1 MVGNKMLNAYSSSMQ
16 EHIQQLVSQLDQLAS
31 IERPL
36 NQFESLASERLLQ
49 VLIEACIGVAK
60 HWVKH
65 QGLGIASDANRA
77 FVLLEQS
84 GQWTSKELDW
94 RKIIGMRNALVHD
107 YLNIDQQVILDV
119 VNNGRYKVLADFAF
133 KGVKVLSS
141 PDFKTSKG
149 EG

>member
-1 MVGNKMLNAYSSSMQ
+1 MLNAYSASMQ
-16 EHIQQLVSQLDQLAS
+16 DHIQQLVSHLEQLANT
-31 IERPL
+31 ERSL
-36 NQFESLASERLLQ
+36 NQFESLAAERLLQ
-49 VLIEACIGVAK
+49 VLIEACIGIAK

-65 QGLGIASDANRA
+65 QGLGIATDANRA

-84 GQWTSKELDW
+84 GQWTDKELDW

-119 VNNGRYKVLADFAF
+119 VNNRRFKELAEFAF
-133 KGVKVLSS
+133 KGLSVLSL
-141 PDFKTSKG
+141 PDFKTDKG

>member
-1 MVGNKMLNAYSSSMQ
+1 MPDNKMLNAYSTSML
-16 EHIQQLVSQLDQLAS
+16 EHIQQLTSQLEQLAS

-36 NQFESLASERLLQ
+36 NQFESLAAERLIQ

-65 QGLGIASDANRA
+65 QGLGIATDANRA

-84 GQWTSKELDW
+84 GQWTNKELDW
-94 RKIIGMRNALVHD
+94 RKIIGMRNTLVHA

-119 VNNGRYKVLADFAF
+119 LNNRRYKALAEFAF
-133 KGVKVLSS
+133 KGLNVLSL
-141 PDFKTSKG
+141 PDFKTDKG